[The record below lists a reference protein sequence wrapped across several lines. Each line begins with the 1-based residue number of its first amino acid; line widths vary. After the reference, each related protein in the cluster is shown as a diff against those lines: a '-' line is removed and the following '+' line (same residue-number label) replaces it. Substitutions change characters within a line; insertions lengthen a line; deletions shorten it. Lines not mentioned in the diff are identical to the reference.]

1 MDEPDTLDGGDG
13 TRLIIGCFSR
23 LASASTG
30 ELLLLLLLWP
40 GGLKLSP
47 NRLPVRSRP
56 RSRSSSTPLPLRL
69 RSRPSRVRTP
79 AKELPFTMPIALP
92 VGEMLP
98 IGELVPRLQ
107 LLLLLPDR
115 SRSENDDVRVEERP
129 RELDAERE
137 SLEWYDED
145 PVVVLPLTLGE
156 CGWRPRTTSAGE
168 RRSGSAHNPDVGVDD
183 DNGAWQFGIDEVT
196 KWACGCEGVARG
208 TGTGTVAVGDTE
220 GESACG
226 CSYMRY
232 GAGTASGLLS
242 LERSARSSIAPLTS
256 LTTTTGISA
265 SGVRGESIG
274 LGLGL
279 VPQARLRPFVT
290 LAAPPSA

>member
-1 MDEPDTLDGGDG
+1 MN
-13 TRLIIGCFSR
+13 
-23 LASASTG
+23 TG
-30 ELLLLLLLWP
+30 ELLLLSLSWP

-56 RSRSSSTPLPLRL
+56 RSRESSAPFPLRL
-69 RSRPSRVRTP
+69 RSRPSRHRTP
-79 AKELPFTMPIALP
+79 ANAPPLTMPIALP

-115 SRSENDDVRVEERP
+115 SRSENDEVRVEERP
-129 RELDAERE
+129 RELEAERE
-137 SLEWYDED
+137 SLEWYDDE

-156 CGWRPRTTSAGE
+156 CGWGWRPRTGTTSEGD
-168 RRSGSAHNPDVGVDD
+168 RRSESVHRPDTGFDD
-183 DNGAWQFGIDEVT
+183 DSGGLQFGIDGAR
-196 KWACGCEGVARG
+196 WACVGLTRD
-208 TGTGTVAVGDTE
+208 TGTGTAAVGE
-220 GESACG
+220 ASRCSC

-232 GAGTASGLLS
+232 EIAAGSGQRAR
-242 LERSARSSIAPLTS
+242 ERSCRSSTAPLTS

-265 SGVRGESIG
+265 SGVRGESTG

-279 VPQARLRPFVT
+279 VPQARWVLRPFVT